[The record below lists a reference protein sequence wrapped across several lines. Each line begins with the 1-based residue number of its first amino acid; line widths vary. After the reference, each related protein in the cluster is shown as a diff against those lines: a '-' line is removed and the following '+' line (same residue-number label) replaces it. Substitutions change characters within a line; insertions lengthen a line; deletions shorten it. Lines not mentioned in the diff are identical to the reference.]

1 METEISNGAWKGHLG
16 RGLAPRELQFL
27 LWVALGLTAKEI
39 AQEAGIAPSTVA
51 KRLTNAMFKLG
62 VTRRAALVAEAMRR
76 QIISPACFVLAA
88 LMAMNAVANVQS
100 VEPARR
106 DRRPPSVRIAHVR
119 VTRRSETLEAA

>member
-1 METEISNGAWKGHLG
+1 MQTEIVNGAWKGHLG

-39 AQEAGIAPSTVA
+39 AREAGISPATVA

-76 QIISPACFVLAA
+76 QIICPMCFFLAS
-88 LMAMNAVANVQS
+88 LIAMHSMIVDDS
-100 VEPARR
+100 MRR
-106 DRRPPSVRIAHVR
+106 DRRVPERRMAQVRTVK
-119 VTRRSETLEAA
+119 RSEPFDNFA

>member
-1 METEISNGAWKGHLG
+1 METEIVNGAWKGHLG

-39 AQEAGIAPSTVA
+39 AREVGISPATVA

-76 QIISPACFVLAA
+76 QIISPMCFVLAA
-88 LMAMNAVANVQS
+88 LIAMHAMLDGDS
-100 VEPARR
+100 MRR
-106 DRRPPSVRIAHVR
+106 DRRVPERRIAQVR
-119 VTRRSETLEAA
+119 TAKRAEAYDHHA

>member
-1 METEISNGAWKGHLG
+1 MQTEIVNGTWKGHLG

-39 AQEAGIAPSTVA
+39 AREAGISPATVA

-88 LMAMNAVANVQS
+88 LMAMNAMANIQS

-106 DRRPPSVRIAHVR
+106 DRRPPSIRIAQVRI
-119 VTRRSETLEAA
+119 TRRSETLEAA